1 GLLVCIIIIFIKFI
15 GHSVNN
21 RQLLHVEPLRAVQ
34 LDIAP
39 RPENFYKKRSL
50 TKNPA
55 YTPTSRSIE
64 HDDILRLSLQA
75 YNKTINLHL
84 QPNLNLFHPNA
95 VTWRN
100 GQGIPLTHDQFRIY
114 RGYVVSDSNTQ
125 HRWKRDR
132 AGVIL
137 DDENDFMNLE
147 RHLGWA
153 RVILR
158 QDLTKPGMEYPV
170 FEGTFTMNGDMY
182 HIKTTS
188 NYKLSKRQ
196 DDAVLNSQDN
206 SHMVIYRDSD
216 TTLVSPQDN
225 NHDDTHNNECGFD
238 RLAFNNGNQFQHP
251 VLRSSHPASGEL
263 GIYTPNFDTT
273 HSLTKRQDTSGCP
286 TSTLINYMGVAAD
299 CTYTR
304 HYGSVEDA
312 RTQII
317 NNWNTAS
324 GVYEHTFNIQ
334 LGLINITILPETCP
348 STPEPDWNRDCSNS
362 YTISDRLSDFSLWRS
377 YMSDDGAGLWHLMTN
392 CATGVEVGVAWLQQ
406 LCNMGV
412 NQQSAGGQTQYVSG
426 TGVSSVLRDEWKVVA
441 HEIGHGFGA
450 IHDCTSDSCPCS
462 GSSCQCCPLSDTQ
475 CDAGGTYIMNPTN
488 NVSTE
493 SFSPCSINT
502 ICGLF
507 SSMGSCLEEPGSRT
521 VQTLQMCGN
530 GIKEEGEDCD
540 PGGQNS
546 SCCDSSTCKFING
559 ATCDDT
565 TDLCCDNCQLRPQ
578 NTVCREAQSEC
589 DIPEHCDGTTGD
601 CPADAYVD
609 DGTSCGNGSS
619 NGLQCASGQCT
630 SRDQQCRERGSE
642 LSITSSCSAM
652 GSTCQIACSSSSGFG
667 CTIFNGN
674 FLDGTPCGTGGRC
687 KDGSCDYGSSSNR
700 ALSWLQDNKEIAIP
714 VGVVLALILLF
725 ILIRCFLKGCCCWP
739 GLTAYKT
746 RRRALQNNSQVAPPP
761 AGYYNNNPM
770 VDNSGHLAS
779 VPSAPPPG
787 HQGSSGGWVDPTA
800 YNGPITN
807 TAAPPYPPPTYYQ
820 PPSSPPPPPFHS
832 NTSSP
837 RHSRSPPP
845 PPPAHSAS
853 PTSRVQRFSGGN
865 Y

>member
-1 GLLVCIIIIFIKFI
+1 MNIVLLLFSLFLLHLVT

-21 RQLLHVEPLRAVQ
+21 RQLLHVEPLRTVQ

-39 RPENFYKKRSL
+39 RPEKFFRKRSL
-50 TKNPA
+50 TQNPA
-55 YTPTSRSIE
+55 YTPNSHSIE
-64 HDDILRLSLQA
+64 HDDILRLTLSA
-75 YNKTINLHL
+75 YNQTINLHL
-84 QPNLNLFHPNA
+84 HPNLNLFHPNA

-100 GQGIPLTHDQFRIY
+100 GQGTPLTHDQFRIY
-114 RGYVVSDSNTQ
+114 RGYVVSNSDTH

-132 AGVIL
+132 AGVIP
-137 DDENDFMNLE
+137 DDTMDFMNDGQQ
-147 RHLGWA
+147 LGWA

-170 FEGTFTMNGDMY
+170 FEGTFTMNGEMY

-196 DDAVLNSQDN
+196 DDAELTNGDN
-206 SHMVIYRDSD
+206 AHMVIYRDSD
-216 TTLVSPQDN
+216 TTLVLPQDN
-225 NHDDTHNNECGFD
+225 DDHHNGDGECGFD
-238 RLAFNNGNQFQHP
+238 RLAFHKDNQFQHP
-251 VLRSSHPASGEL
+251 VLRVGHPAAGEM
-263 GIYTPNFDTT
+263 GIYTPSHLFDSPFTGG
-273 HSLTKRQDTSGCP
+273 SSGLTKRQSSSGCP
-286 TSTLINYMGVAAD
+286 SSTLINYMGVAAD

-304 HYGSVEDA
+304 HYGSIEDA

-324 GVYEHTFNIQ
+324 GVYESTFNIQ
-334 LGLINITILPETCP
+334 LGIINITILPETCP

-362 YTISDRLSDFSLWRS
+362 YTISERLSDFSLWRS

-412 NQQSAGGQTQYVSG
+412 NQQSVGGQTQYVSG

-507 SSMGSCLEEPGSRT
+507 SSMGTCLEAPGSRT

-540 PGGQNS
+540 PGGQPS
-546 SCCDSSTCKFING
+546 SCCDATTCKFVNG

-565 TDLCCDNCQLRPQ
+565 TDLCCDNCQLRPA

-589 DIPEHCDGTTGD
+589 DIAEHCDGTTGD
-601 CPADAYVD
+601 CPADTYVD

-619 NGLQCASGQCT
+619 LQCASGQCT

-642 LSITSSCSAM
+642 LSITSACSAM
-652 GSTCQIACSSSSGFG
+652 GSSCQITCSSSSGTG

-674 FLDGTPCGTGGRC
+674 FLDGTPCGSGGRC
-687 KDGSCDYGSSSNR
+687 RDGSCDYGSTNNK
-700 ALSWLQDNKEIAIP
+700 ALAWLQDNKEIAIP

-725 ILIRCFLKGCCCWP
+725 ILIRCFLRGCCCWP

-746 RRRALQNNSQVAPPP
+746 RRRALQHSQVAPPP
-761 AGYYNNNPM
+761 AGYYNNSTP
-770 VDNSGHLAS
+770 DHSS
-779 VPSAPPPG
+779 RPPSSIPPPPPPVR
-787 HQGSSGGWVDPTA
+787 SSGGWVDPTA
-800 YNGPITN
+800 YNGPTSN
-807 TAAPPYPPPTYYQ
+807 TATPPYPPPTYYP
-820 PPSSPPPPPFHS
+820 PPSTPP
-832 NTSSP
+832 
-837 RHSRSPPP
+837 HSRSPPP
-845 PPPAHSAS
+845 PPPAHNVS
-853 PTSRVQRFSGGN
+853 PTSRAQRFSG